1 VQITKISRIQGK
13 TRTRKRWLK
22 AEQRG
27 TAELQYDWNPAV
39 AVGYAAQHHDFMNS
53 LKPGFII

>member
-1 VQITKISRIQGK
+1 
-13 TRTRKRWLK
+13 LK